1 MINTNNI
8 TVKRIDI
15 HNQSEVMNWCE
26 AFGCTEKQLAEAI
39 NSVGS
44 VAAAVRKHLDFLAY

>member
-1 MINTNNI
+1 MIDTKSI

-26 AFGCTEKQLAEAI
+26 DFGCTEKQLTEAI

-44 VAAAVRKHLDFLAY
+44 IAAAVRKHLDFLAY